1 MEKKEKNKSK
11 NEFAYF
17 IEDKSFGKLYVKKSA
32 NAWWMD
38 RGKVERLITGCKM
51 DCKPQECRLLA
62 GISKDQ
68 LDYFEK
74 MHLEFSS
81 ILEDMRKMP
90 SIKARQTII
99 RSLENDPRVAMWYLE
114 RKEADE
120 FKERKDID
128 LVERPI
134 LIVDDLF
141 DFDKPAK
148 EKESQAPQKNTEN
161 INEKNAVK
169 NIKDLNN
176 NLKREPHGKIIYEE
190 DPNSCD
196 EIEPA
201 EGQDDTSWMNM

>member
-1 MEKKEKNKSK
+1 MIYLYIGEEAENMEKNKSK
-11 NEFAYF
+11 KEFAYF

-74 MHLEFSS
+74 IHPEFSA

-99 RSLENDPRVAMWYLE
+99 RALENDSRVAMWYLE

-128 LVERPI
+128 LVEKPI
-134 LIVDDLF
+134 LILDDLF
-141 DFDKPAK
+141 DFSKPKK
-148 EKESQAPQKNTEN
+148 ENQMQ
-161 INEKNAVK
+161 
-169 NIKDLNN
+169 
-176 NLKREPHGKIIYEE
+176 E
-190 DPNSCD
+190 DPNSID
-196 EIEPA
+196 SEPEKKEPELKDQIIEPVEDPNA
-201 EGQDDTSWMNM
+201 ENSENNKNNEESEEADWMAM